1 MWKIRL
7 QNGNEKGAPGDEM
20 TLSEVL
26 DSIAAVESDIKKL
39 KKILRKLDQIKAM
52 LEATHEIA
60 DDKVLDM
67 TIVTVGVM
75 GSAKEE
81 PVGDDIRKSI
91 KRAVDVV
98 DKYIRDIEES
108 LTYKEGK
115 LEWLRKKE
123 YELMRKS

>member
-115 LEWLRKKE
+115 LEWLRKRE